1 MSDNIEGLLAQ
12 VNTGIAAIKSEVD
25 GVKAKVAQSA
35 EQEVKLSKIAE
46 DVAKAAEAIQAQQ
59 LKSAAIEAAINRI
72 GDASPGK
79 GAKSAEAKAAL
90 REYLVKGDKADI
102 KGVKVRDGE
111 GIEIR
116 AMSTTSDPDGG
127 YLVIPEIADFM
138 AKRLFETSPIRSV
151 ARVVQTSSKSLSVTL
166 DDGEAGASWEAE
178 GASASNTTTP
188 QVGTIDIVA
197 HALKT
202 SPQATIEMLE
212 DGYFDV
218 ESWLTSKVADK
229 LSRTENAA
237 FVSGNGV
244 GKPFGFMGY
253 DAWASAGVYEAKK
266 IEQVNLGHA
275 STLTA
280 DGLIGL
286 QGTLKEGYQANAK
299 WLMHRT
305 TFAAALK
312 LKGSDNYFFNPVL
325 LRDGQLQMQ
334 LLGKP
339 VVFCS
344 DIAEV
349 AANALSVAYGD
360 FAQGYTILDRV
371 GLSILRDPYSVEGKI
386 KFVARKRVGGAVT
399 GFDAIKIGKVA
410 A

>member
-79 GAKSAEAKAAL
+79 GAKSAEAKAML
-90 REYLVKGDKADI
+90 QEFVVKGEGSPAI
-102 KGVKVRDGE
+102 KGLKVTGE

-127 YLVIPEIADFM
+127 YITLPELADFT
-138 AKRLFETSPIRSV
+138 ATRLFETSPIRSV
-151 ARVVQTSSKSLSVTL
+151 ARVVRTAAKSMNVLL
-166 DDGEAGASWEAE
+166 DDGQAGASWEDE
-178 GASASNTTTP
+178 GATISNTTTP
-188 QVGTIDIVA
+188 RLGRLEIPT
-197 HALKT
+197 HRLT
-202 SPQATIEMLE
+202 SVPEATQETLE
-212 DGYFDV
+212 DAYFDA
-218 ESWLTSKVADK
+218 ESWLTEK
-229 LSRTENAA
+229 LASEFARQENTA
-237 FVSGNGV
+237 FVTGNGI
-244 GKPFGFMGY
+244 KRPRGFMGY
-253 DAWASAGVYEAKK
+253 SAWSSAGVYEADKL
-266 IEQVNLGHA
+266 EQVNLGHA

-305 TFAAALK
+305 TFANALK
-312 LKGSDNYFFNPVL
+312 LKGADNYFFNPVL

-360 FAQGYTILDRV
+360 FAQGYTIIDRV
-371 GLSILRDPYSVEGKI
+371 GLTILRNPYNSRGVVEFI
-386 KFVARKRVGGAVT
+386 SRKRVGGAVT